1 VLSALLNNTG
11 FGWTLRCLCL
21 IQVIVGIAAACF
33 MRPRIPLDQ
42 QHRPDIRFRRR
53 GFFRAIVPTHNSA
66 LNSFLGALTI
76 TLQFLHSAAFKSISY
91 YISPYAT
98 TLGLSNILST
108 TILAALNA
116 ASALSYVVT
125 GKACDVLPHGIII
138 LLINVAATLLVG
150 ALFGLASNFA
160 LLLSFAILYGTVNG
174 GFSTTISPLA
184 RQMAKSNSTDSSP
197 VFLEYLAW
205 RGVGGLVGPLITASL
220 YKPSDSSSS
229 KSIWSA
235 KAVYGSHGIGPVVVF
250 TTVTSAI
257 VAILSIFIITM
268 RTNRNTR
275 R

>member
-1 VLSALLNNTG
+1 MLSALLGNVG
-11 FGWTLRCLCL
+11 FGWTLRVLCL
-21 IQVIVGIAAACF
+21 IQVLVGVIAACF
-33 MRPRIPLDQ
+33 MRPRIPLSQ
-42 QHRPDIRFRRR
+42 QGSDIRGRRK
-53 GFFRAIVPTHNSA
+53 GFIRAIIPTHNSA
-66 LNSFLGALTI
+66 LNSILGALTI
-76 TLQFLHSAAFKSISY
+76 SLQFLHSAAFKSISY

-98 TLGLSNILST
+98 SLGLSNILST

-160 LLLSFAILYGTVNG
+160 LLLSFALLYGTVNG
-174 GFSTTISPLA
+174 GFSTTLSPLA
-184 RQMAKSNSTDSSP
+184 RQIAKSNSSDSSP

-220 YKPSDSSSS
+220 YKPGNSTST

-235 KAVYGSHGIGPVVVF
+235 KAVYGSHGLGPVVIF
-250 TTVTSAI
+250 TTVISGI
-257 VAILSIFIITM
+257 VAILSIFVITF
-268 RTNRNTR
+268 RTNRSTR
-275 R
+275 H